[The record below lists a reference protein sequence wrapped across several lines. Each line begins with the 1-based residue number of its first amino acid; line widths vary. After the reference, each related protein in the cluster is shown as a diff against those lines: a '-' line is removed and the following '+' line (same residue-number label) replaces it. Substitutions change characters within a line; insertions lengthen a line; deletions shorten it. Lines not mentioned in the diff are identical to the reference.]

1 MKLETPQGP
10 VSASRH
16 GPEGAPRL
24 VLTHGAGGSKDT
36 PGLVRFAEACADRG
50 LEVIRFN
57 QPSAEA
63 GKGRPDPAKRVEAT
77 WRQIVEQ
84 TSGAP
89 KLVIGGRSFGGRMAS
104 HIVAQGTVVDGLLFL
119 GYPLHPPGKP
129 EQIRDAHLS
138 QIEVPMLFIQGS
150 RDPFATPGP
159 LHATIDRLPLATLH
173 LLDGGNHSLEVKGR
187 PSAEVI
193 DEIAD
198 RTIGWL
204 GTLS

>member
-10 VSASRH
+10 VSASLH

-63 GKGRPDPAKRVEAT
+63 GKGRPDPAKRVELT

-84 TSGAP
+84 TQGAP

-104 HIVAQGTVVDGLLFL
+104 HIVAQGAAVDGLLFL

-150 RDPFATPGP
+150 RDPFATPEL
-159 LHATIDRLPLATLH
+159 LHATIEGLPSATLH

-187 PSAEVI
+187 PNAEVI